1 MLKLLGG
8 ERDEGGCMEERVGIN
23 ASIQMFLKFAI
34 WKYSQYNVH
43 KLHML
48 LLCPI
53 LQNNGR

>member
-34 WKYSQYNVH
+34 WKYSQYN
-43 KLHML
+43 
-48 LLCPI
+48 I
-53 LQNNGR
+53 LSTYAPHVAFMSYITK